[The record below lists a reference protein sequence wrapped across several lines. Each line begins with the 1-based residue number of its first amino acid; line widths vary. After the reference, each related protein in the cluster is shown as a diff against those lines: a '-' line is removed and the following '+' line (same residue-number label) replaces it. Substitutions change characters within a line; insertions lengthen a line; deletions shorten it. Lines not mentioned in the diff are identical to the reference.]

1 MKIISLILL
10 MVELPAVSALSSV
23 SFGGLELQLKSSA
36 TDKDPETLLVEVLTQ
51 TVQFLDGSFTDSLQA
66 TDIDFSHIGLS
77 VDTYDIDD
85 NMDESSVI
93 FGFSGTAF
101 FHSSP
106 APTEDDVHQ
115 ILVKSFFGRNSQAFT
130 ASLMKS
136 SDPFLQS
143 LSYSMVQVNG
153 YVVPGGVPQE
163 TAAPQELQS
172 NEGFDFEMIAII
184 VGSTTGALLFILLC
198 YCFWCAGDPDELSV
212 DATRKTPTQTGQ
224 TPIKKSQTSQTDDV
238 EAASAA
244 PSSPQS
250 ITSQDSSIFTYNP
263 SSRISFDASTIMSTN
278 TTETNPVDLALW
290 QQRNTIVSSRFAPFG
305 HDISAI
311 EMLNDNK
318 KDLSLIEEGDE
329 SATPVKS
336 MEYVLSKDLLSQRE
350 RRERSRGRDAG
361 CSFISEQ
368 SDNTDVIS
376 DLRNLSQQINHYRR
390 R

>member
-1 MKIISLILL
+1 MKILLVLPMVSLS
-10 MVELPAVSALSSV
+10 AVSALSSV
-23 SFGGLELQLKSSA
+23 PFGGLELQLKSSA

-51 TVQFLDGSFTDSLQA
+51 TVQFLDGTFTDTLQA
-66 TDIDFSHIGLS
+66 TDIEFSHIGLS

-85 NMDESSVI
+85 TTGESSVI

-101 FHSSP
+101 FNSRP
-106 APTEDDVHQ
+106 PPTEDEVHQ
-115 ILVKSFFGRNSQAFT
+115 ILVKSFFGRNSQEFT
-130 ASLMKS
+130 SSLMKS
-136 SDPFLQS
+136 SDPFLQL
-143 LSYSMVQVNG
+143 LSHSMVQVNG

-163 TAAPQELQS
+163 TAAPQEPPQS

-198 YCFWCAGDPDELSV
+198 YCFWCAGDPDEHS
-212 DATRKTPTQTGQ
+212 DDTTRKTPTQTGQ
-224 TPIKKSQTSQTDDV
+224 TPIRKSQTSQTDDV

-250 ITSQDSSIFTYNP
+250 IISQDSSIFTYNP
-263 SSRISFDASTIMSTN
+263 SSKISFDASTIMSTN

-290 QQRNTIVSSRFAPFG
+290 QQRNTIVNSRFAPFG

-336 MEYVLSKDLLSQRE
+336 MEYLSKDLLSQRE

-368 SDNTDVIS
+368 SDNTDVIA